1 MDIIVGH
8 EKLGKSLILYYKHHS
23 ISVDLKLL
31 KKCEKILSKQ
41 LLIYYRD
48 EYNSITEDVYYI
60 YFIMYVEERQV
71 R

>member
-1 MDIIVGH
+1 MNIIVGH

-31 KKCEKILSKQ
+31 KKRENILSKQ
-41 LLIYYRD
+41 LLIYYRE

-60 YFIMYVEERQV
+60 SFIMWEEERQV